1 MPITTATDGS
11 TIEYE
16 VHGDGPTLL
25 LIPGLGFGPWGF
37 FKQVPA
43 LSRRFRTVT
52 FDLRDPRDR
61 DHGITELARDV
72 AALLDRLGTGRA
84 HVLGTSL
91 GGFVAQELA
100 LARPDLVDRLV
111 LISTSSGGRGGE
123 RIPARVLAAMFGV
136 GSFSPE
142 GAVRRGLKAATSARY
157 RAEHPDEFDRILRAR
172 LAFSPSLSSYFRQ
185 VRAGASFDASGRVR
199 HIDAPTLV
207 IHGSDDRLVPV
218 ANARALA
225 RVVPRSRLRVLDGA
239 GHLVFIERA
248 EEVNEEVASFLL
260 GFEEVGVARVGRQSA
275 GTGRKLEGLL
285 RRLPGNAR
293 RLASKL
299 GEVLTR

>member
-1 MPITTATDGS
+1 VPIATAIDGS

-52 FDLRDPRDR
+52 CDLRDPHDR
-61 DHGITELARDV
+61 DHGITELARDA

-111 LISTSSGGRGGE
+111 LISTSRSTRSGGE
-123 RIPARVLAAMFGV
+123 RMSARVLTAMFGV
-136 GSFSPE
+136 GSVSPE

-157 RAEHPDEFDRILRAR
+157 RAEHPGEFDRIVGTASHSRR
-172 LAFSPSLSSYFRQ
+172 RSPLTYGRSERGPTSTP
-185 VRAGASFDASGRVR
+185 RAGSG
-199 HIDAPTLV
+199 T
-207 IHGSDDRLVPV
+207 S
-218 ANARALA
+218 
-225 RVVPRSRLRVLDGA
+225 
-239 GHLVFIERA
+239 
-248 EEVNEEVASFLL
+248 
-260 GFEEVGVARVGRQSA
+260 
-275 GTGRKLEGLL
+275 K
-285 RRLPGNAR
+285 RRP
-293 RLASKL
+293 S
-299 GEVLTR
+299 